1 MARPAPP
8 FEANELM
15 QMKHTGTGDV
25 LKSMKSLWLG
35 CLLLLTLGFSPALAQ
50 GTVSPPSA
58 RPAKTV
64 TVLRVESPITI
75 DGDLDE
81 QEWSLAEPATGFIQQ
96 NPHTGQPSTERTEV
110 RLLYDDENLYVGVY
124 CFDSAGREG
133 LVVNQINRDFR
144 GTENDVFG
152 VLLDTFQDGRNG
164 FIFQTNPQGAKS
176 DSQVG
181 SDGSSYNLDWDVIW
195 QVKTKTTEDGWQAE
209 IAIPFKSIRFNQA
222 ESHTWGVN
230 FSRKIRRK
238 NEETHW
244 SPVPRPFGLSRVSRA
259 GTLQGIRGLRQGRNL
274 QIKPYLSTPV
284 VRLESDDVDFKP
296 ELGLDVKYGVSSQ
309 LTLDLTLNTDFA
321 QVEADNQQINLTR
334 FSLFF
339 PEKREF
345 FLENA
350 SIFQFARQGAT
361 RRIGGRNR
369 LDSDLIAF
377 FSRRIGISEGRLV
390 PVLGGARLSG
400 RAGAYTLGLFSMQTD
415 DFEETPSTNF
425 SVLRLRRDVLQRSD
439 VGAIFVNKQ
448 ESGGQFNRTY
458 GVDGNFTL
466 LNNLDV
472 TSFLLKT
479 DSPGVEDEEMA
490 GNITAAWSGPLL
502 QLEGQHLVIGES
514 VNPEVGFVP
523 RKGIEKTRGR
533 MTWTPRP
540 GERIPWIR
548 EFRVLNWIDYITST
562 SGTLETRQ
570 METRFGVDFQNSS
583 RLSVGRDF
591 RFERLSEDFPIL
603 LNQDIPPGDYAFSEY
618 SLLLVVDRSRMFS
631 GEARLATGD
640 FFSGSRDSYRFLL
653 GFRAGYRFESQVTW
667 THNDLTL
674 PSGDFATDLVN
685 TRLQYSFNTRMF
697 LNALI
702 QYNSELKV
710 ISSNIR
716 FNLIHNP
723 LSDLFLIYN
732 ERRSTTG
739 EVMDRALI
747 GKLTYVFSF

>member
-1 MARPAPP
+1 
-8 FEANELM
+8 M
-15 QMKHTGTGDV
+15 QLEDTVTKGV
-25 LKSMKSLWLG
+25 LKSVKRWWLG
-35 CLLLLTLGFSPALAQ
+35 CLLLLILGLFPALAQ
-50 GTVSPPSA
+50 GAANPQSP
-58 RPAKTV
+58 RLEKTV
-64 TVLRVESPITI
+64 TALRVESTITV

-81 QEWSLAEPATGFIQQ
+81 QEWRLAEPAADFIQQ
-96 NPHTGQPSTERTEV
+96 DPHTGQPSTERTEV

-133 LVVNQINRDFR
+133 LVVNQVNRDFS
-144 GTENDVFG
+144 GTENDGFG
-152 VLLDTFQDGRNG
+152 VLLDTFDDDRNG
-164 FIFQTNPQGAKS
+164 FSFQTNPQGAKS

-181 SDGSSYNLDWDVIW
+181 GDGSSYNRDWDVIW
-195 QVKTKTTEDGWQAE
+195 QVQTKITEAGWQAE
-209 IAIPFKSIRFNQA
+209 IAIPFKSLRFQEA
-222 ESHTWGVN
+222 ESHTWGIN
-230 FSRKIRRK
+230 FSRRIRRK
-238 NEETHW
+238 NEQTHW
-244 SPVPRPFGLSRVSRA
+244 SPVPRPFGLSRVSVA
-259 GTLQGIRGLRQGRNL
+259 GTLEGISGLRQGMNL
-274 QIKPYLSTPV
+274 QVKPYLATPV
-284 VRLESDDVDFKP
+284 LRLESDDVDFKP

-309 LTLDLTLNTDFA
+309 LTLDLTVNTDFA

-350 SIFQFARQGAT
+350 SIFQFARQGAS
-361 RRIGGRNR
+361 RRIGGRSR
-369 LDSDLIAF
+369 RDSDLLAF
-377 FSRRIGISEGRLV
+377 FSRRIGISEGRLI

-415 DFEETPSTNF
+415 DFEDTPSTNF

-448 ESGGQFNRTY
+448 AAGGQYNRTY
-458 GVDGNFTL
+458 GIDGNFTL

-472 TSFLLKT
+472 TSFFLKT
-479 DSPGVEDEEMA
+479 DTPGVQNEDMA

-514 VNPEVGFVP
+514 FNPEVGFVP
-523 RKGIEKTRGR
+523 RTGIERTRGR

-540 GERIPWIR
+540 GERVPWIR
-548 EFRVLNWIDYITST
+548 EFRAVNWIDYITTT

-583 RLSVGRDF
+583 RVSVGRDF

-603 LNQDIPPGDYAFSEY
+603 SNQDIPPGDYAFSEY

-640 FFSGSRDSYRFLL
+640 FFSGSRDSYRFLF
-653 GFRAGYRFESQVTW
+653 GFRSGYRFESQVTW
-667 THNDLTL
+667 THNDITL
-674 PSGDFATDLVN
+674 PSGDFVTDLVN

-702 QYNSELKV
+702 QYNSELKE

-716 FNLIHNP
+716 FNLIHKP

-739 EVMDRALI
+739 EVMDRAFI

>member
-1 MARPAPP
+1 M
-8 FEANELM
+8 
-15 QMKHTGTGDV
+15 
-25 LKSMKSLWLG
+25 LKSVKRFLWLG
-35 CLLLLTLGFSPALAQ
+35 SLLLLTLCLSPALAEVA
-50 GTVSPPSA
+50 VSPQSP
-58 RPAKTV
+58 RPERTITALRLESTITV
-64 TVLRVESPITI
+64 

-81 QEWSLAEPATGFIQQ
+81 QEWRLAEPASDFIQQ
-96 NPHTGQPSTERTEV
+96 DPHTGQPSTERTEV

-124 CFDSAGREG
+124 CFDSAGIEG
-133 LVVNQINRDFR
+133 LVVNQVNRDFS
-144 GTENDVFG
+144 GTENDGFG
-152 VLLDTFQDGRNG
+152 VLLDTFDDDRNG
-164 FIFQTNPQGAKS
+164 FSFQTNPQGAKS

-181 SDGSSYNLDWDVIW
+181 GDGSSYNRDWDVIW
-195 QVKTKTTEDGWQAE
+195 QVQTKITEAGWQAE
-209 IAIPFKSIRFNQA
+209 IAIPFKSLRFHQA
-222 ESHTWGVN
+222 ESHTWGIN
-230 FSRKIRRK
+230 FSRRIRRK
-238 NEETHW
+238 NEQTHW
-244 SPVPRPFGLSRVSRA
+244 SPVPRPFGLSRVSVA
-259 GTLQGIRGLRQGRNL
+259 GTLEGISGLRQGMNL
-274 QIKPYLSTPV
+274 QVKPYLATPV
-284 VRLESDDVDFKP
+284 LRLESDDVDFKP

-309 LTLDLTLNTDFA
+309 LTLDLTVNTDFA

-350 SIFQFARQGAT
+350 SIFQFARQGAS
-361 RRIGGRNR
+361 RRIGGRSR
-369 LDSDLIAF
+369 RDSDLLAF
-377 FSRRIGISEGRLV
+377 FSRRIGISEGRLI

-415 DFEETPSTNF
+415 DFEDTPSTNF

-448 ESGGQFNRTY
+448 AAGGQYNRTY
-458 GVDGNFTL
+458 GIDGNFTL

-472 TSFLLKT
+472 TSFFLKT
-479 DSPGVEDEEMA
+479 DTPGVQNEDMA

-502 QLEGQHLVIGES
+502 QLEGQHLVIGEAF
-514 VNPEVGFVP
+514 NPEVGFVP
-523 RKGIEKTRGR
+523 RTGIERTRGR
-533 MTWTPRP
+533 FTWTPRP
-540 GERIPWIR
+540 GERVPWIR
-548 EFRVLNWIDYITST
+548 EFRAVNWIDYITTT

-583 RLSVGRDF
+583 RVSVGRDF

-603 LNQDIPPGDYAFSEY
+603 SNQDIPPGDYAFSEY

-631 GEARLATGD
+631 GEVRLATGD
-640 FFSGSRDSYRFLL
+640 FFSGSRDSYRFLF
-653 GFRAGYRFESQVTW
+653 GFRSGYRFESQVTW
-667 THNDLTL
+667 THNDITL

-702 QYNSELKV
+702 QYNSELKE

-716 FNLIHNP
+716 FNLIHKP

-739 EVMDRALI
+739 EVMDRAFI